1 LEITLDK
8 QVLSQRCPEC
18 ETDFTVVRGSV
29 YDGGQGVGLY
39 LIALHGHS
47 RQGRLGHL
55 AIALLER
62 SGGQPVPL
70 AAAMNVIA
78 VPEQFG
84 FSLVEWAASPW
95 RGEAYL
101 GRMLAPAEV
110 RSSPHRPTFFHIAE
124 HVVEELPEVRAYFAE
139 PGTAPDPAGM

>member
-1 LEITLDK
+1 MEITLDK
-8 QVLSQRCPEC
+8 QIVSQLCPGC

-29 YDGGQGVGLY
+29 YEGGQGFGLY

-47 RQGRLGHL
+47 PQDRLGHL
-55 AIALLER
+55 AVALLDR
-62 SGGQPVPL
+62 SSGQPVPL
-70 AAAMNVIA
+70 AAAMDVIA
-78 VPEQFG
+78 TPEQFE
-84 FSLVEWAASPW
+84 FALVEWETSPW

-124 HVVEELPEVRAYFAE
+124 HVVAELPEVRAYFAE
-139 PGTAPDPAGM
+139 PGAAPDPPGT